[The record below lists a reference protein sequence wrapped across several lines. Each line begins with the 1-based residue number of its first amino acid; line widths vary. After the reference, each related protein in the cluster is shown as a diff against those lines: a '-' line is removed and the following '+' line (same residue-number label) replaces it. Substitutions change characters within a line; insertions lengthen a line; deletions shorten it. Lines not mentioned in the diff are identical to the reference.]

1 MSLELQIL
9 LPGFIACLLLTGFL
23 SYLGL
28 HVLAREVIFVDIAL
42 AQIAALGTAFASY
55 NGVEPH
61 TPTSWVWSLAF
72 TFGGAA
78 LFALT
83 RPVRKRVP
91 QEAFIGIT
99 YAVAAASAILV
110 AKFLPHGDEEIKEIL
125 IGSLLTVEY
134 PEVGITAA
142 IFAALAVLHI
152 AFRKKFIELSFA
164 HDVHDD
170 SPDLDGWKPMLWD
183 LLFYASFGVVIT
195 SSVQMAGVLLVFSF
209 LIVPAVVSA
218 LFTKRIGVRLV
229 TAWILGACVSAVGLF
244 GSFKLDLP
252 TGAAVV
258 VTFGAALLIAAGV
271 RGMMTMRE
279 RSSAKESAKASTPV
293 P

>member
-1 MSLELQIL
+1 MSLELQIV
-9 LPGFIACLLLTGFL
+9 LPGLLACLLLTGFL

-42 AQIAALGTAFASY
+42 AQIAALGTAVASFR
-55 NGVEPH
+55 GIEPH
-61 TPTSWVWSLAF
+61 TTGSWVWSLAF

-83 RPVRKRVP
+83 RGLRKRVP

-110 AKFLPHGDEEIKEIL
+110 AKYLPHGDEEIKEIL
-125 IGSLLTVEY
+125 IGSLLTVPLE
-134 PEVGITAA
+134 EVGMAAA
-142 IFAALAVLHI
+142 IFAVLAVVHLV
-152 AFRKKFIELSFA
+152 FRKRFLALSFD
-164 HDVHDD
+164 HDRQDD
-170 SPDLDGWKPMLWD
+170 NSWRTMLWD
-183 LLFYASFGVVIT
+183 LAFYATFGVVIT

-209 LIVPAVVSA
+209 LIVPAVFSA
-218 LFTKRIGVRLV
+218 LFTKRLPIRLV
-229 TAWILGACVSAVGLF
+229 MAWILGAVVSAVGLW

-258 VTFGAALLIAAGV
+258 VTFGAALLLGAIV
-271 RGMMTMRE
+271 RVMLSIRE
-279 RSSAKESAKASTPV
+279 RGAQLAP
-293 P
+293 